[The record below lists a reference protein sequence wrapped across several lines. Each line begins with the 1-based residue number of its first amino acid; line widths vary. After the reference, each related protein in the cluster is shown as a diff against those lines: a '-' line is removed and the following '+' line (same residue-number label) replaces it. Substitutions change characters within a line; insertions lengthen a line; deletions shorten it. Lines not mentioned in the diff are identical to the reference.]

1 VDLTVDFVE
10 HELTPGAWLW
20 IRIGQVQRFGR
31 GLSAADGTIV
41 LFQPGF
47 LPPHS
52 DLAAKN
58 VAAELGFADPSDFTK
73 FFRLRTGT
81 TPGEFLMRATDR
93 A

>member
-1 VDLTVDFVE
+1 V
-10 HELTPGAWLW
+10 GAAPPA
-20 IRIGQVQRFGR
+20 GPFG
-31 GLSAADGTIV
+31 V
-41 LFQPGF
+41 L
-47 LPPHS
+47 LEAKRLLLHS